1 VKVRLLKSL
10 IGATTLAAALPLAA
24 VAAPITGQLDI
35 TGLVLQSSQFTATG
49 SADFDNNIG
58 LSNQAT
64 GDFDALVN
72 TVFEIGA
79 DTQFTFT
86 DPIDFTSPG
95 VVYASGQIT
104 FTATSFTDFDND
116 GAVRGFDAIGTISA
130 TGFDDTPGVF
140 SFSTQGVGTVQVSF
154 SSTTLPTPVAEPGS
168 IALLAISL
176 LGLGLVRRR
185 RGS

>member
-1 VKVRLLKSL
+1 MKSL
-10 IGATTLAAALPLAA
+10 IGAITLALALPLAA

-49 SADFDNNIG
+49 SADFSQNIG
-58 LSNQAT
+58 TSNQAT
-64 GDFDALVN
+64 GDFDALV
-72 TVFEIGA
+72 TEVLEGGVI
-79 DTQFTFT
+79 TQFTFT

-95 VVYASGQIT
+95 VIYTSGDIT
-104 FTATSFTDFDND
+104 FTATSFSDFDNTGD
-116 GAVRGFDAIGTISA
+116 VRGFNAIGTISA